1 VERIK
6 IKKMNKIKLTLFVLS
21 AIFMQSCANQ
31 STAKKEE
38 ATPQA
43 ETTTNKLPNP
53 QLEGQWTILHIK
65 GVKLVKNT
73 HSIYMKV
80 DLQKK
85 TISGSDSCNNYT
97 GMITTVTDSE
107 LVFSP
112 VASTLRLCPEV
123 EYDGA
128 FHTALQETVS
138 YKIEQDNLHL
148 FNKEG
153 EEVLTFLK
161 KNEK

>member
-1 VERIK
+1 
-6 IKKMNKIKLTLFVLS
+6 MNKIKLTLFVLS
-21 AIFMQSCANQ
+21 AIFMQACANQ

-38 ATPQA
+38 ATPHA

-128 FHTALQETVS
+128 FHAALQETVS

-161 KNEK
+161 KNKK